1 MGDKIKL
8 LQEIIDKSNNIVF
21 FDGAG
26 TSTDSGIKDFRG
38 KNGLYKEK
46 TKYNPEYLLSANC
59 FYNNTSL
66 FYDYYKSN
74 FNVLDKKP
82 NIIHKY
88 LTTLESKNKLKA
100 IITQNIDGL
109 HKLSGSKNVIEIHG
123 SILTNH
129 CIKCNKK
136 YDAKYIFE
144 SNGKSTKVN
153 PVTTEEYLELTG
165 TKQAYRPR
173 KSKLSKENC
182 LQLIEMA
189 DDLIKK

>member
-1 MGDKIKL
+1 MEDKIKL

-66 FYDYYKSN
+66 FYNYYKSN

-136 YDAKYIFE
+136 YNAKYIFD
-144 SNGKSTKVN
+144 
-153 PVTTEEYLELTG
+153 
-165 TKQAYRPR
+165 
-173 KSKLSKENC
+173 SKDIPKC
-182 LQLIEMA
+182 T
-189 DDLIKK
+189 